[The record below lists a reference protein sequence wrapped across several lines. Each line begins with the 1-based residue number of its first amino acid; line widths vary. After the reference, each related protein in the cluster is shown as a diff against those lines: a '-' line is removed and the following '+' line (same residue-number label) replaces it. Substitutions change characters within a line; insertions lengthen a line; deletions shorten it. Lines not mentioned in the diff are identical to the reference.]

1 MRDESNHKSPPGRG
15 QPAEKG
21 WFRTLVERSPMGIS
35 VARDGI
41 TLYAN
46 PSCARLFGYDH
57 PGELV
62 GTSQLGRVAPESRRQ
77 VTDCIERRRR
87 GEPAPLGYEIVG
99 LRKDGTT
106 FPLCVEVNLID
117 SGGCPLSMAY
127 FTDLTERKRAE
138 SALLDSGKRFRN
150 LVESIDEFLADNDT
164 NGICRYASPRVFDLL
179 GYQPHEVVGRTPF
192 DLMPNDE
199 ANRLREIFR
208 RASGLGEP
216 LHSFEYA
223 MLHKS
228 GRLVFL
234 ETSATPYFDGA
245 GRLEGYRS
253 ITRDVTARREAAE
266 ALRRA
271 REELEARVRE
281 RTEELASLN
290 EKLLKDIE
298 ERQRIEETLRQR
310 ELELKQRNIK
320 LEEMNVTL
328 NTILEQRDRDRK
340 ILEQRVSANINELLK
355 PLLEKL
361 AQCRTGTQR
370 QSCLEI
376 IESSLD
382 EVVSPFSQ
390 QLTDH
395 SFRLTPTEIQIA
407 NCICKGMRSKEIA
420 SLLRLSKGTI
430 DFHRNNIRRKL
441 GLKRSKTSLRSN
453 LLSLSMKI

>member
-1 MRDESNHKSPPGRG
+1 
-15 QPAEKG
+15 
-21 WFRTLVERSPMGIS
+21 MGIS

-441 GLKRSKTSLRSN
+441 GLNRRKTSLRSH